1 VWNNFESNL
10 KTSLSSISSLNL
22 NPTKII

>member
-1 VWNNFESNL
+1 VWNNFEPNL
-10 KTSLSSISSLNL
+10 KTSLSSISILNL